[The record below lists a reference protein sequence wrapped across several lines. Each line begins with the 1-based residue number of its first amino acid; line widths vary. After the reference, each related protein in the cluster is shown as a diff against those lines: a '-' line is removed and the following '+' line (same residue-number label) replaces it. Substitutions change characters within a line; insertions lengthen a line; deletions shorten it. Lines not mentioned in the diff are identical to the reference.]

1 MITVRP
7 TGTPRALEQSRQMAA
22 GLRPSDVVA
31 YVLMVAMG
39 LVFLLPIF
47 WMLVTSLKGM
57 GQLYNTPPLWFAPTL
72 AWHNYR
78 DIFSFVPFGQY
89 FRNTAIIVVAAEIG
103 GIASSALVAYSFAW
117 LRWPG
122 RSIFFVLLLVTMML
136 PYQVTLIPQF
146 IIYKK
151 LGWVNTFL
159 PLTVPWF
166 FGSAFYIFLLRQF
179 ILTLPK
185 ELSEAALIDGCTYF
199 GIFWRIVL
207 SQIKPALTAA
217 AIFIF
222 MDNWNDF
229 IGPLIYLNDSSMY
242 TLAVGL
248 SYFQT
253 QQLTTWTLLM
263 AASLLVMIPPT
274 VLFLVMQRYFIQG
287 IAMTGL
293 KG

>member
-1 MITVRP
+1 MGSARHHPRLDPAQFSAGPALGVLRGRAGRMITVRP
-7 TGTPRALEQSRQMAA
+7 SETPHALAQSRQIAA
-22 GLRPSDVVA
+22 RLRPGDVVA
-31 YVLMVAMG
+31 YVLMLTMAFIF
-39 LVFLLPIF
+39 LVPIF
-47 WMLVTSLKGM
+47 WMLVTSLKEM
-57 GQLYNTPPLWFAPTL
+57 RQLYSTPTLWFAPTL
-72 AWHNYR
+72 AWHNYLN
-78 DIFSFVPFGQY
+78 IFDFVPFGLY

-117 LRWPG
+117 MRWPG
-122 RSIFFVLLLVTMML
+122 RNIWFMILLVTMML

-146 IIYKK
+146 IIFKK

-179 ILTLPK
+179 ILTLPR
-185 ELSEAALIDGCTYF
+185 ELGEAALIDGCSYL
-199 GIFWRIVL
+199 GIFSRIVL

-222 MDNWNDF
+222 IDNWNDF

-248 SYFQT
+248 SY
-253 QQLTTWTLLM
+253 
-263 AASLLVMIPPT
+263 
-274 VLFLVMQRYFIQG
+274 
-287 IAMTGL
+287 
-293 KG
+293 